1 MSLNTDVTVLD
12 SLAATSLRATM
23 LCLLDDISTGNAS
36 LLDKIRQKDAEIEQ
50 LVEKANK
57 LEILC
62 ESLQKERPC
71 IREEYNPVDV
81 SVNEGD
87 QSKFECFFCSKFH
100 IKFRVTFCS
109 YESHLYGCLGNT
121 PIPTITAALY
131 VHTCSLPNKL
141 FVKCL
146 VFDVNSYV

>member
-1 MSLNTDVTVLD
+1 MSLNTDATVLD
-12 SLAATSLRATM
+12 SLAATSLRATV

-62 ESLQKERPC
+62 ESLQKERPY
-71 IREEYNPVDV
+71 IRQCGEEYNPVDV
-81 SVNEGD
+81 SVNKGD
-87 QSKFECFFCSKFH
+87 QSKFEYFFCSKFH

-109 YESHLYGCLGNT
+109 FL
-121 PIPTITAALY
+121 IPPLW
-131 VHTCSLPNKL
+131 LPR
-141 FVKCL
+141 
-146 VFDVNSYV
+146 

>member
-12 SLAATSLRATM
+12 SLAATSLRATV

-36 LLDKIRQKDAEIEQ
+36 LLDKMHQKDAEIEQ
-50 LVEKANK
+50 LVEKANN

-71 IREEYNPVDV
+71 IRQCGEVYNPVDV

-87 QSKFECFFCSKFH
+87 QSKFE
-100 IKFRVTFCS
+100 
-109 YESHLYGCLGNT
+109 
-121 PIPTITAALY
+121 
-131 VHTCSLPNKL
+131 
-141 FVKCL
+141 
-146 VFDVNSYV
+146 

>member
-1 MSLNTDVTVLD
+1 MSLNTDATVLD
-12 SLAATSLRATM
+12 SLAATSLRATV

-36 LLDKIRQKDAEIEQ
+36 LLDKMRQKDAEIEQ

-71 IREEYNPVDV
+71 IRQRGEEYNPVDV

-87 QSKFECFFCSKFH
+87 QSKVFFLFQ
-100 IKFRVTFCS
+100 
-109 YESHLYGCLGNT
+109 
-121 PIPTITAALY
+121 IPYQI
-131 VHTCSLPNKL
+131 
-141 FVKCL
+141 
-146 VFDVNSYV
+146 